1 MDGVELSVR
10 QGRESRAPVRCA
22 LASCAAAL
30 ILAACGGGGGGGGG
44 AVLASVSSG
53 AASQGQISTD
63 ANGGQSSLATDLNN
77 SPGSSPSGNTTPGE
91 SVGPGSNQGPG
102 AFTRYTFKIG
112 PLISYLDPDVAR
124 KVFAALATP
133 ELKGYEYE
141 PLASPVY
148 VRADPG
154 VEYTYWLGT
163 RSEMNSIDSQTEIV
177 SLASDGTGPVVF
189 RRPVVPESF
198 VYETTLIDIQPVNQL
213 VDRLKAAGA
222 KGFCTLTGKMDGYTI
237 EVQRRIEANPAS
249 CDFQE
254 WLTDHPVGD
263 EEALQKISE
272 FGAAGYKRFFN
283 NYYVRDTTQNARYIY
298 EVVDQP
304 PYAKMTA
311 EERVTIYNK
320 MGATGA
326 LSYSSMLD
334 QNKTIYRRTLDC
346 TRRWFCGW

>member
-1 MDGVELSVR
+1 M
-10 QGRESRAPVRCA
+10 P
-22 LASCAAAL
+22 
-30 ILAACGGGGGGGGG
+30 
-44 AVLASVSSG
+44 SG
-53 AASQGQISTD
+53 AASQGQIGTD

-77 SPGSSPSGNTTPGE
+77 SPGSSTSGNTTPGE
-91 SVGPGSNQGPG
+91 SVGSGSNQGPG
-102 AFTRYTFKIG
+102 AFTKYTFKIG
-112 PLISYLDPDVAR
+112 PLVSYFDPDVAR
-124 KVFAALATP
+124 KVLAALAMP
-133 ELKGYEYE
+133 ELKGYEYQ

-148 VRADPG
+148 VKTDPG

-177 SLASDGTGPVVF
+177 SLAFDGTGPVVF

-198 VYETTLIDIQPVNQL
+198 VYETTLIDPQPLDQL
-213 VDRLKAAGA
+213 LNRLKVAGRQ
-222 KGFCTLTGKMDGYTI
+222 GFCKITGFDGANWRLS
-237 EVQRRIEANPAS
+237 RRIEANSAS

-263 EEALQKISE
+263 EEALQKIRE
-272 FGAAGYKRFFN
+272 FGAAGYKHFIN

-304 PYAKMTA
+304 PLANMTVQ
-311 EERVTIYNK
+311 ERVAIYNK

-334 QNKTIYRRTLDC
+334 PNKTMYRRVLDC